1 MRKKEKEEF
10 EILVLTLL
18 IGFFAVLFLL
28 SGAFELCN
36 IITKRTC

>member
-1 MRKKEKEEF
+1 MKKNEGETLIIVF
-10 EILVLTLL
+10 IL
-18 IGFFAVLFLL
+18 GFLALLFLL